1 MKGAMNRN
9 FGTRFIPACA
19 LAAMAVLTACSD
31 KQDVAGGAS
40 GDMGIVAKDIAG
52 EALKGPFV
60 KGSAVTVQGID
71 CKTMK
76 FSDEVFEGKVKSD
89 KGDFA
94 FDDVTLSSTC
104 AVFEATGKYR
114 SEITGKES
122 AGEIT
127 LHALTDLK
135 DRKNVNINLL
145 TELEYERV
153 MYLVTEKGKT
163 FADAKEQAEKEVLA
177 AFGIAG
183 DFDNSE
189 DLTIY
194 ESGDGNAALLAVSVL
209 MHAETDVAGLGKR
222 VEKFADSFA
231 ETGKWSDGETK
242 AAIEEWQVAA
252 TADGTLDSIRKNIE
266 SWGYADVVPA
276 FEKYIE
282 VFGDA
287 VILSSDSKSSSSN
300 EIATNSS
307 SSRNDNSGS
316 EYDATANTLKDLRD
330 GKVYKTV
337 KIGNQ
342 VWMAENLNF
351 ETAASS
357 CYNDSSKYCDKYGRL
372 YTWAAAVGKSE
383 EECGLGK
390 ECNLSSGNVRGVCPD
405 GWYLPSEADYAT
417 LIEAVGGEKG
427 AGTKLKSTSGWNDD
441 DGESGNGTDA
451 FGFSALAAGI
461 SNAGYY
467 GVGYTTSF
475 WGSTECG
482 SEGVPETGNGC
493 AYAMWLDYDDVNVNL
508 RSYAAKDLGYSVR
521 CVKLDNGT
529 DPESSSSEIAT
540 TSSSSR
546 NSSSSASE
554 TVLNSYEK
562 EAYLNPEI
570 KYDSIVDS
578 RDGQVYK
585 TVKIGDQVWM
595 AQNLNYADSAK
606 TPSLLGRSWC
616 YNDSS
621 KNCEKYGRLYT
632 WAAAM
637 DSVETGCG
645 YSESGTGCYRTTD
658 VQGICP
664 SDWHLP
670 SFDEWKVLYVYAG
683 EEYISGRTLKSKKG
697 WKDDGNGFDDY
708 GFSAIP
714 AGEKDSYRFYDEG
727 MHASFWSSSE
737 FDWYAS
743 EEVYYLDLSYSNLH
757 AEIPAYVKYHARSIR
772 CIKDGSASTLSSSS
786 SGNSGDAL
794 NFDWS
799 VSKESYLNPKINY
812 DTFVDD
818 RDGKTYKTVK
828 IGKQVWMAENLNYAD
843 SVKTP
848 SLKKQSWCYD
858 DDEAHCDVAGRLYT
872 WAAAIDSVALAMDK
886 ENPQNCGSMGPCEL
900 PERVQGICPNGWHL
914 PSKDEWGIMLAESSE
929 NPLRANAKYFKSSI
943 GWCGDEK
950 STDDFGFSALPA
962 GYVNIFGFSVEDEHA
977 YRNAGYTSYW
987 WSADEDSDGLNGGV
1001 MSIQCIDKNAE
1012 VSDAAKVAGNS
1023 VRCIKD

>member
-104 AVFEATGKYR
+104 AVFEVTGAYRDELTGKK
-114 SEITGKES
+114 SS
-122 AGEIT
+122 GEVT

-135 DRKNVNINLL
+135 DRKNVNVNLL

-163 FADAKEQAEKEVLA
+163 FADAKEQAEKEVFA

-183 DFDNSE
+183 DFGNSE

-209 MHAETDVAGLGKR
+209 MQAETDVAGLGKR

-231 ETGKWSDGETK
+231 ESGKWSDGETK

-266 SWGYADVVPA
+266 DWGYADAVPA
-276 FEKYIE
+276 FEKYVE
-282 VFGDA
+282 VFGDT

-337 KIGNQ
+337 KIGDQ

-521 CVKLDNGT
+521 CVKLDEGT
-529 DPESSSSEIAT
+529 VPESSSSEVSSP
-540 TSSSSR
+540 SSSSIALAVPCKTETEDNCEYGTLTDSRDGQTYKTVKIGNQVWMAENLNYSDSAKTASLKGKSWCYDNDSDNCVKYGRLYTWTAAIDSVALANDAKTPLDCGYGKTCTLPAQVQGVCPEGWHLPNYGEWKDLFSAVEGISDVGSVLKSKTDWSGNR
-546 NSSSSASE
+546 NGTDDVGFSAYPVGFWSSKGDFSNAGYSASYWSALE
-554 TVLNSYEK
+554 DNDNDAYNVDLGFIRENTDIVSNKNYGFSVRCVKDDGTVPESGSSDALWNWSIPK
-562 EAYLNPEI
+562 EAYLNPDIDYGEMT
-570 KYDSIVDS
+570 DS

-585 TVKIGDQVWM
+585 TVKIGDQ
-595 AQNLNYADSAK
+595 
-606 TPSLLGRSWC
+606 T
-616 YNDSS
+616 
-621 KNCEKYGRLYT
+621 
-632 WAAAM
+632 
-637 DSVETGCG
+637 
-645 YSESGTGCYRTTD
+645 
-658 VQGICP
+658 
-664 SDWHLP
+664 
-670 SFDEWKVLYVYAG
+670 
-683 EEYISGRTLKSKKG
+683 
-697 WKDDGNGFDDY
+697 
-708 GFSAIP
+708 
-714 AGEKDSYRFYDEG
+714 
-727 MHASFWSSSE
+727 
-737 FDWYAS
+737 
-743 EEVYYLDLSYSNLH
+743 
-757 AEIPAYVKYHARSIR
+757 
-772 CIKDGSASTLSSSS
+772 
-786 SGNSGDAL
+786 
-794 NFDWS
+794 
-799 VSKESYLNPKINY
+799 
-812 DTFVDD
+812 
-818 RDGKTYKTVK
+818 
-828 IGKQVWMAENLNYAD
+828 WMAENLNYSD
-843 SVKTP
+843 SVATP
-848 SLKKQSWCYD
+848 SLKGKSWCFD
-858 DDEAHCDVAGRLYT
+858 NDPEKCKVTGRLYT
-872 WAAAIDSVALAMDK
+872 WSAAIDSVALANDA
-886 ENPQNCGSMGPCEL
+886 ENPRTCGNPDACKFADD
-900 PERVQGICPNGWHL
+900 VQGICPSGWHL
-914 PSKDEWGIMLAESSE
+914 PSYDEWYTLVSE
-929 NPLRANAKYFKSSI
+929 LGGAKTAGPILKSKI
-943 GWCGDEK
+943 GWNKKMGVDEV
-950 STDDFGFSALPA
+950 GFSALPS
-962 GYVNIFGFSVEDEHA
+962 GVWDSSGDFGVEGV
-977 YRNAGYTSYW
+977 YF
-987 WSADEDSDGLNGGV
+987 WSATDAATFQSDNVSV
-1001 MSIQCIDKNAE
+1001 MSLENE
-1012 VSDAAKVAGNS
+1012 VESAILAHAGKYFGLS

>member
-1 MKGAMNRN
+1 MKGAMNKIL
-9 FGTRFIPACA
+9 GA
-19 LAAMAVLTACSD
+19 AAMAVLTVACSSSDD
-31 KQDVAGGAS
+31 KDVAGGAS
-40 GDMGIVAKDIAG
+40 GDMGIVANVITGDAQ
-52 EALKGPFV
+52 KGPFV

-71 CKTMK
+71 CKTLQLT
-76 FSDEVFEGKVKSD
+76 DEHFEGEVKSD

-94 FDDVTLSSTC
+94 VKDVSLKSTC
-104 AVFEATGKYR
+104 ALFEVTGLYR
-114 SEITGKES
+114 SEITGKTSSKEL
-122 AGEIT
+122 T
-127 LHALTDLK
+127 LRALTDLK
-135 DRKNVNINLL
+135 DRENVNINIL
-145 TELEYERV
+145 TNLEYERLLH
-153 MYLVTEKGKT
+153 LVTEKGKS
-163 FADAKEQAEKEVLA
+163 FADAKTQAEQEVLA
-177 AFGIAG
+177 AFDIAG
-183 DFDNSE
+183 SFEEFENLNIFE
-189 DLTIY
+189 P
-194 ESGDGNAALLAVSVL
+194 GDGNAALLAVSV
-209 MHAETDVAGLGKR
+209 MMQAKTDDAGLAKR
-222 VEKFADSFA
+222 LDEFSESFA
-231 ETGKWSDGETK
+231 ETGVWKDSTAK
-242 AAIEEWQVAA
+242 AVIEEWQVAA

-266 SWGYADVVPA
+266 AWNIGDTVAA
-276 FEKYIE
+276 FEKYI
-282 VFGDA
+282 GA
-287 VILSSDSKSSSSN
+287 SSSS
-300 EIATNSS
+300 EMDKNSS
-307 SSRNDNSGS
+307 SSRTDSSGS
-316 EYDATANTLKDLRD
+316 EYDAAANTLKDLRD
-330 GKVYKTV
+330 DKVYKTV
-337 KIGNQ
+337 KIGDQ

-351 ETAASS
+351 ETDSS
-357 CYNDSSKYCDKYGRL
+357 FCYNDSAENCAKYGRL
-372 YTWAAAVGKSE
+372 YTWTAATSA
-383 EECGLGK
+383 
-390 ECNLSSGNVRGVCPD
+390 CPD
-405 GWYLPSEADYAT
+405 GWNLPSEADIEA
-417 LIEAVGGEKG
+417 LIKAVGGEEG
-427 AGTKLKSTSGWNDD
+427 AGTKLKSTSGWSDK
-441 DGESGNGTDA
+441 DGKSGNGTDA
-451 FGFSALAAGI
+451 FGFSALPAGI
-461 SNAGYY
+461 GNPDYY
-467 GVGYTTSF
+467 GKGLNTYF

-493 AYAMWLDYDDVNVNL
+493 ANAMFLDYDDADVDL
-508 RSYAAKDLGYSVR
+508 RSYAAKDLWLSVR
-521 CVKLDNGT
+521 CVMEDGGFV
-529 DPESSSSEIAT
+529 PASSSNEIAT
-540 TSSSSR
+540 TSSSSPSSSSR
-546 NSSSSASE
+546 DDNSSSSIADEKNSSSSASE

-743 EEVYYLDLSYSNLH
+743 EEAYYLDLSYSNLH
-757 AEIPAYVKYHARSIR
+757 AEIPANVKYHARSIR

-799 VSKESYLNPKINY
+799 VSKESYLNPKISY

-872 WAAAIDSVALAMDK
+872 WAAAVDSVALAMDK
-886 ENPQNCGSMGPCEL
+886 DNPQNCGSMGPCEL
-900 PERVQGICPNGWHL
+900 PKKVQGICPNGWHL

-950 STDDFGFSALPA
+950 GSDDFGFSALPA
-962 GYVNIFGFSVEDEHA
+962 GYVTIFGFSVEDEHA

-987 WSADEDSDGLNGGV
+987 WSADEDSGGLNGGV

-1012 VSDAAKVAGNS
+1012 VSDAAKVAGNP
-1023 VRCIKD
+1023 VRCVKD